1 MWNVG
6 EGKDRKRERHVL
18 KHRSNNGM
26 SCLGLDCG
34 KKLVKLWVSEV
45 PCSRRGC
52 GGGHDGKPDGTLSDS
67 GLFFAFPAAES

>member
-1 MWNVG
+1 
-6 EGKDRKRERHVL
+6 
-18 KHRSNNGM
+18 M